1 MASNNSTLTDKWAYD
16 APLDTFTYG
25 EIYNTDV
32 IDQSIEM
39 ILASLVGH
47 RLFNR
52 SFGTDFSIRLFDN
65 MDTSFGQR
73 LLKDTIKAIKQW
85 ENRIVVL
92 EDQVRLVLDPDSNKA
107 LIEIPYY
114 IPHIGEKSTFK
125 KKIIG

>member
-1 MASNNSTLTDKWAYD
+1 MAINNIISDKWAYD
-16 APLDTFTYG
+16 VPLDTFSYG

-39 ILASLVGH
+39 ILSSLMGH

-52 SFGTDFSIRLFDN
+52 SFGTDFALRLFDN
-65 MDTSFGQR
+65 MDTSFGNR
-73 LLKDTIKAIKQW
+73 LLKDTVIAIKRW
-85 ENRIVVL
+85 ENRIIVL
-92 EDQVRLVLDPDSNKA
+92 DDQVRLVLDPDKNRA

-114 IPHIGEKSTFK
+114 IPHVGIKSTFK

>member
-1 MASNNSTLTDKWAYD
+1 MASINTYNEKWAYD
-16 APLDTFTYG
+16 APLDAFTYG
-25 EIYNTDV
+25 ELYNTDV

-39 ILASLVGH
+39 ILSSLVGH

-65 MDTSFGQR
+65 MDVSFGQK
-73 LLKDTIKAIKQW
+73 LLDDTLVAIKRW
-85 ENRIVVL
+85 ENRIIVL

-114 IPHIGEKSTFK
+114 IPRVGEKSIFK